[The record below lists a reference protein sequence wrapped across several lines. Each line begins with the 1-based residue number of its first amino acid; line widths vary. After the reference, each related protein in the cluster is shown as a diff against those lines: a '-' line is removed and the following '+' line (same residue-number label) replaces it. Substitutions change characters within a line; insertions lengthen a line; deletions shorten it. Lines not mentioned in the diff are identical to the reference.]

1 MNPYDAVPY
10 VGGSFRHT
18 HADHLRTI
26 AGLFGIESAPAR
38 QCRVLELGCAAG
50 VNLRQMAQAAPGS
63 EFVGIDGSTVQIE
76 QGQEVL
82 RQLNLPNLRLE
93 HADILSLSERQDL
106 GVFDYIVCHGV
117 WSWGA
122 PRG

>member
-50 VNLRQMAQAAPGS
+50 VNLRQMAQAAPES
-63 EFVGIDGSTVQIE
+63 EFVGIDGSA
-76 QGQEVL
+76 VL
-82 RQLNLPNLRLE
+82 QAMIKPRDLFQRLSINE
-93 HADILSLSERQDL
+93 AL
-106 GVFDYIVCHGV
+106 F
-117 WSWGA
+117 
-122 PRG
+122 PRGIDVVLVHDDNIVAIPRTTRLIASGV